1 MNLNCTVCKKQIFPS
16 DGYWECS
23 ICNYLFC
30 SNEDQMEEIKCY
42 ILLEK
47 NKSIID
53 LEKIPFEIRKFRTE
67 YQNNDDLL
75 KLYKLLSI
83 DNQLLMK
90 SSVCFNYM
98 VNFIINHDIQDKSIL
113 YISENDVNSKLN
125 QDLFLQ
131 SLYQAKLA
139 CHILMK
145 MLQKTIILCRT
156 YLNKFQYQES
166 FTFCLTLLLKC
177 VKHLNKLCL
186 LNKDFQNINSVYPYY
201 LLLTAKIIQTSNY
214 DNLVKN
220 VEESNI
226 FRLKFE
232 ILFNE
237 LEMNKY
243 LIEPLK
249 EVNCIENLQNIIQNK
264 IFVLSQSN
272 QENNEIKIYRQM
284 FEATAFSYSSKEE
297 LIKHNYIFKY
307 LSPRTLSSL
316 QYLIKEN
323 LKAVLEDPNF

>member
-1 MNLNCTVCKKQIFPS
+1 
-16 DGYWECS
+16 
-23 ICNYLFC
+23 
-30 SNEDQMEEIKCY
+30 
-42 ILLEK
+42 
-47 NKSIID
+47 
-53 LEKIPFEIRKFRTE
+53 
-67 YQNNDDLL
+67 
-75 KLYKLLSI
+75 
-83 DNQLLMK
+83 
-90 SSVCFNYM
+90 
-98 VNFIINHDIQDKSIL
+98 
-113 YISENDVNSKLN
+113 
-125 QDLFLQ
+125 
-131 SLYQAKLA
+131 
-139 CHILMK
+139 
-145 MLQKTIILCRT
+145 
-156 YLNKFQYQES
+156 
-166 FTFCLTLLLKC
+166 

-201 LLLTAKIIQTSNY
+201 LLFTAKIIQTSNY

-316 QYLIKEN
+316 QDLIKEN